1 MSNFRPR
8 LFAQTMGERLMKNL
22 LLRKTRLMLL
32 GAMLCASLTTL
43 TGCSV
48 PTKIEREEPLP
59 MPAEWNEPQSP
70 GAKDFSET
78 AQSFLQRVQ
87 AYFKETPEFTTPEQP

>member
-8 LFAQTMGERLMKNL
+8 LFAQMTGESPMKNL

-48 PTKIEREEPLP
+48 HTKIMSDEPLQT
-59 MPAEWNEPQSP
+59 PAEWNEPQSP
-70 GAKDFSET
+70 GARDFSEK
-78 AQSFLQRVQ
+78 AQSFLQRVRT
-87 AYFKETPEFTTPEQP
+87 YFKETPEFTTQR

>member
-8 LFAQTMGERLMKNL
+8 LFAQMTGESPMKNL

-43 TGCSV
+43 TGCGV
-48 PTKIEREEPLP
+48 HTKIVSDEPLP
-59 MPAEWNEPQSP
+59 KPAEWSEPQLP
-70 GAKDFSET
+70 GARDFSEK
-78 AQSFLQRVQ
+78 AQSFLLKVQ
-87 AYFKETPEFTTPEQP
+87 TYFKETPEFTTQQ

>member
-1 MSNFRPR
+1 
-8 LFAQTMGERLMKNL
+8 MKNL
-22 LLRKTRLMLL
+22 LPRKTRWMLL

-48 PTKIEREEPLP
+48 HTKIASEEPLP
-59 MPAEWNEPQSP
+59 TPAEWSEPQLP
-70 GAKDFSET
+70 GAKDFSEK
-78 AQSFLQRVQ
+78 AQNFLQRVQ

>member
-70 GAKDFSET
+70 GAKDFSEK

>member
-1 MSNFRPR
+1 
-8 LFAQTMGERLMKNL
+8 MKNL

-48 PTKIEREEPLP
+48 HTKIVSDEPLQT
-59 MPAEWNEPQSP
+59 PAEWNEPQSP
-70 GAKDFSET
+70 GARDFSEK
-78 AQSFLQRVQ
+78 AQSFLQRVRT
-87 AYFKETPEFTTPEQP
+87 YFKETPEFTTHP

>member
-1 MSNFRPR
+1 
-8 LFAQTMGERLMKNL
+8 MKNL

-48 PTKIEREEPLP
+48 HTKIVSDEPLP
-59 MPAEWNEPQSP
+59 TPAEWSEPQLP
-70 GAKDFSET
+70 GAKTYSEKAQAWLRKVESYFSET
-78 AQSFLQRVQ
+78 PV
-87 AYFKETPEFTTPEQP
+87 FTTQP